1 MPGKV
6 GGDGVV
12 RSNVAGAVVGVVLAL
27 PTAAWAVDD
36 IPFAITGAAKGTIAC
51 RGPGFSDI
59 APRLSGRHSFE
70 ANSRQLFY
78 RADINIFS
86 PFGRWDCSVDV
97 FNGGAEIPENKA
109 NVVFCLQSGS
119 VELQWDG
126 AGSLTADQ
134 PLVCISTLASSV
146 LGHNGE
152 ADDTPA
158 QDIDSYSFAGTAG
171 ERVELTLGR
180 DGAAGS
186 TGQIATLRVRAKSG
200 GVIGT
205 RTGPV
210 PIRLALTLPGPVEVE
225 VARHAATP
233 SGDSFRGYYRLQ
245 TTAASGDLA
254 GRLLV
259 PTANVEQ

>member
-1 MPGKV
+1 
-6 GGDGVV
+6 V
-12 RSNVAGAVVGVVLAL
+12 RSNAAGAVVGVMLLL
-27 PTAAWAVDD
+27 PMAAWAVDD
-36 IPFAITGAAKGTIAC
+36 IPFAITGAANGTIAC

-70 ANSRQLFY
+70 ANSRQVFY

-86 PFGRWDCSVDV
+86 PFGRWECSVDV
-97 FNGGAEIPENKA
+97 FNGGAELPENKA
-109 NVVFCLQSGS
+109 NAVFCLQSGS
-119 VELQWDG
+119 VELRWDG

-146 LGHNGE
+146 LGQTGE
-152 ADDTPA
+152 ADASPA
-158 QDIDSYSFAGTAG
+158 QDVDTYSFQGKAG

-186 TGQIATLRVRAKSG
+186 TGEIATLRVRAKSG

-210 PIRLALTLPGPVEVE
+210 PIRLELTLPGPVEVE
-225 VARHAATP
+225 VARSAAKP
-233 SGDSFRGYYRLQ
+233 GGVAFRGYYQLKV
-245 TTAASGDLA
+245 APASGDLR

-259 PTANVEQ
+259 PANNVEH